1 MSNNRQTDYLK
12 KIHHVADDAKT
23 LINRAIQNR
32 VCIGITGLS
41 RSGKSTFITSLI
53 NQLKQHGARNARLG
67 GFSPWLKKRIIQVIE
82 HPLENRY
89 LPRFDY
95 EQAADSLSGSS
106 PHWPAPTRDISG
118 VLLEIRLADK
128 SWFGRKTHKS
138 VFIELRDYPGEW
150 LVDLPLL
157 KMSFRDWCIEVE
169 KQLSRE
175 PRSRFS
181 NNPLESLRTLD
192 PFSDY
197 DDTVID
203 TQRAAY
209 IDFLHSCK
217 QQSPPLTI
225 IQPGRFIEPG
235 TQAGHPAL
243 HFIPLVSC
251 SKYTEAQLQA
261 ADKDSYFKQLET
273 IFESYKSDIVKPF
286 FKAFIEPIDRQ
297 VVLVDVLNVLHG
309 GEAYLHEMMH
319 ALEAIGESFEYDGGL
334 FHSRIEKV
342 LYAATKVDQV
352 VSQDHDNVRHLLSS
366 IVRKSLERIQG
377 AQADLRVE
385 AVASVRSSHAQTQ
398 GNEEILKG
406 ISTDGDAIG
415 FVNPRIPDHI
425 PSDSEFAAFI
435 DWKLPELNPPK
446 GIRAN
451 QDQAIPHIR
460 MDEVLHNLMGDICR

>member
-1 MSNNRQTDYLK
+1 MSHNRQTDYLK
-12 KIHHVADDAKT
+12 KLHHVTDDAKT
-23 LINRAIQNR
+23 LINRARQNR

-53 NQLKQHGARNARLG
+53 NQLKQHGARNSRLG
-67 GFSPWLKKRIIQVIE
+67 GFSPWLKKRIINVKE

-95 EQAADSLSGSS
+95 EQAVDSLSGSS
-106 PHWPAPTRDISG
+106 PQWPLPTRDISG
-118 VLLEIRLADK
+118 VLLEIRLAEQG
-128 SWFGRKTHKS
+128 WFGRKTSKR

-157 KMSFRDWCIEVE
+157 KMSFRDWCIQVE
-169 KQLSRE
+169 KQLSRA
-175 PRSRFS
+175 PRDRFS
-181 NNPLESLRTLD
+181 NNPLASLKALD
-192 PFSDY
+192 PFAVCDN
-197 DDTVID
+197 TVINE
-203 TQRAAY
+203 QRAAY
-209 IDFLHSCK
+209 IEFLHSCK

-235 TQAGHPAL
+235 TKAGHPAL
-243 HFIPLVSC
+243 NFIPLIAC
-251 SKYTEAQLQA
+251 SGYSEAQLQA
-261 ADKDSYFKQLET
+261 CDKNSYFKQLDA

-286 FKAFIEPIDRQ
+286 FKEFIEPIDRQ

-319 ALEAIGESFEYDGGL
+319 ALEAIGESFEYNGGL

-425 PSDSEFAAFI
+425 PSDAEFAAFI
-435 DWKLPELNPPK
+435 DWKLPELKPPK

>member
-1 MSNNRQTDYLK
+1 MSNSGQSDYLTK
-12 KIHHVADDAKT
+12 LHHVTDDAKT
-23 LINRAIQNR
+23 LINRAIQKR
-32 VCIGITGLS
+32 LCIGITGLS

-53 NQLKQHGARNARLG
+53 NQLKQHGAKNARLA
-67 GFSPWLKKRIIQVIE
+67 GFSPWLKKRIVHVQE

-89 LPRFDY
+89 LQRFDY
-95 EQAADSLSGSS
+95 EQAVDRLSGQS
-106 PHWPAPTRDISG
+106 PRWPAPTRDISG
-118 VLLEIRLADK
+118 VLLEIKLTGVG
-128 SWFGRKTHKS
+128 WFGRKTTKS
-138 VFIELRDYPGEW
+138 AFIELRDYPGEW

-157 KMSFRDWCIEVE
+157 KMSFRDWCIQVE
-169 KQLSRE
+169 KQLSRA
-175 PRSRFS
+175 PRNGFD
-181 NNPLESLRTLD
+181 NNPLAALKTVD
-192 PFSDY
+192 PFSAY
-197 DDTVID
+197 D
-203 TQRAAY
+203 AAAIKTKHAIY
-209 IDFLHSCK
+209 SEFLHTCK

-235 TQAGHPAL
+235 SQAGHPAL
-243 HFIPLVSC
+243 QFIPLVAC
-251 SKYTEAQLQA
+251 AGYTESQLQA
-261 ADKDSYFKQLET
+261 ADKHSNFRQLEK
-273 IFESYKSDIVKPF
+273 IFERYKADIVKPF
-286 FKAFIEPIDRQ
+286 FKEFIEPIDRQ
-297 VVLVDVLNVLHG
+297 VVLVDVLNVLNG
-309 GEAYLHEMMH
+309 GEPYLHEMMQ
-319 ALEAIGESFEYDGGL
+319 ALEAIGESFEYNGGL
-334 FHSRIEKV
+334 FHSRVEKV

-385 AVASVRSSHAQTQ
+385 AVAAVRSSHAQTQ

-406 ISTDGDAIG
+406 ISTAGEPIG

-425 PSDSEFAAFI
+425 PSETEIAAFI

>member
-1 MSNNRQTDYLK
+1 MSNSRKTDYLQ
-12 KIHHVADDAKT
+12 KIHTVTDDAKT

-53 NQLKQHGARNARLG
+53 NQLKQHDANNARLG
-67 GFSPWLKKRIIQVIE
+67 GFSPWLKKRIVQVTE

-95 EQAADSLSGSS
+95 EQAVGSLSGST
-106 PHWPAPTRDISG
+106 PQWPIPTQDISG
-118 VLLEIRLADK
+118 VLLEIKLAERG
-128 SWFGRKTHKS
+128 WLRKKTTKS

-157 KMSFRDWCIEVE
+157 KMSFRDWCIQVE
-169 KQLSRE
+169 KQLSTA
-175 PRSRFS
+175 PRNRYT
-181 NNPLESLRTLD
+181 NNPLASLSTLD
-192 PFSDY
+192 PFSAY
-197 DDTVID
+197 DDVVID
-203 TQRAAY
+203 NQRTSY

-217 QQSPPLTI
+217 KQSPPLTI

-235 TQAGHPAL
+235 AQSNHPAL
-243 HFIPLVSC
+243 QFVPLVACGRYS
-251 SKYTEAQLQA
+251 EAELRS
-261 ADKDSYFKQLET
+261 ADDDSNFKRLE
-273 IFESYKSDIVKPF
+273 ILFESYKSDIVKPF
-286 FKAFIEPIDRQ
+286 FKEFIEPINRQ

-309 GEAYLHEMMH
+309 GEESLQEMMH
-319 ALEAIGESFEYDGGL
+319 ALEAIGESFEYNGGL

-352 VSQDHDNVRHLLSS
+352 VSQDHDNVRQLLSS
-366 IVRKSLERIQG
+366 IVRKSLERIKG

-385 AVASVRSSHAQTQ
+385 AVAAVRSSHAQTQ
-398 GNEEILKG
+398 DNEEILKG
-406 ISTDGDAIG
+406 ISSDGDAIG

-425 PSDSEFAAFI
+425 PSDVEFSDFI
-435 DWKLPELNPPK
+435 DWKLPELKPPK

-451 QDQAIPHIR
+451 HDQAIPHIR
-460 MDEVLHNLMGDICR
+460 MDEVLHSLMGDICR

>member
-1 MSNNRQTDYLK
+1 MSNNGQSDYLK
-12 KIHHVADDAKT
+12 KLHHVTDDAKT

-53 NQLKQHGARNARLG
+53 NQLKQHGAKNSRLG
-67 GFSPWLKKRIIQVIE
+67 GFSPWLKKRIIQVTE

-95 EQAADSLSGSS
+95 EQAVDSLSGSA
-106 PHWPAPTRDISG
+106 PQWPMPTRDISG
-118 VLLEIRLADK
+118 VLLEIKLADQG
-128 SWFGRKTHKS
+128 WFGRKTSKS

-157 KMSFRDWCIEVE
+157 KMSFRDWCVQVE
-169 KQLSRE
+169 KQLSRA
-175 PRSRFS
+175 PRSSFS
-181 NNPLESLRTLD
+181 DNPQASLKQLD
-192 PFSDY
+192 PFADY
-197 DDTVID
+197 NAATVE
-203 TQRAAY
+203 TQRAIY
-209 IDFLHSCK
+209 IDFLHACK
-217 QQSPPLTI
+217 KQSPPLTI

-235 TQAGHPAL
+235 TQTGHPAL
-243 HFIPLVSC
+243 HFVPLIACAGYS
-251 SKYTEAQLQA
+251 EAQLQSA
-261 ADKDSYFKQLET
+261 GKNSNFKQLEA
-273 IFESYKSDIVKPF
+273 IFERYKSDIVKPF
-286 FKAFIEPIDRQ
+286 FKEFIEPIDRQ

-319 ALEAIGESFEYDGGL
+319 ALEAIGESFEYNGGL
-334 FHSRIEKV
+334 FRSRIEKV

-406 ISTDGDAIG
+406 ISSEGEAIG

-425 PSDSEFAAFI
+425 PSESEFTAFI
-435 DWKLPELNPPK
+435 DWKLPQLNPPK
-446 GIRAN
+446 SIRAN

>member
-1 MSNNRQTDYLK
+1 MSNSGQSDYLK
-12 KIHHVADDAKT
+12 KIHHVTDDAKT
-23 LINRAIQNR
+23 LINRAIQKR
-32 VCIGITGLS
+32 LCIGITGLS

-53 NQLKQHGARNARLG
+53 NQLKQHGAKNSRLG
-67 GFSPWLKKRIIQVIE
+67 GFSPWLKKRIIHVQE

-95 EQAADSLSGSS
+95 EQAVDSLSGSA

-118 VLLEIRLADK
+118 VLLEIKLADLG
-128 SWFGRKTHKS
+128 WFGRKTTKS

-157 KMSFRDWCIEVE
+157 KMSFRDWCVQVE
-169 KQLSRE
+169 KQLSRA
-175 PRSRFS
+175 PRNQLP
-181 NNPLESLRTLD
+181 NNPLAALNALD
-192 PFSDY
+192 PFSAY
-197 DDTVID
+197 DAAAIETLRDT
-203 TQRAAY
+203 Y
-209 IDFLHSCK
+209 SDFLHACK

-243 HFIPLVSC
+243 QFVPLVACAGHS
-251 SKYTEAQLQA
+251 EAQLQA
-261 ADKDSYFKQLET
+261 ASKNSNFKQLEA
-273 IFESYKSDIVKPF
+273 IFERYKADIVKPF
-286 FKAFIEPIDRQ
+286 FKEFIEPIDRQ

-309 GEAYLHEMMH
+309 GEPYLHEMMH
-319 ALEAIGESFEYDGGL
+319 ALEAIGESFEYSGGL
-334 FHSRIEKV
+334 FHSRVEKV

-366 IVRKSLERIQG
+366 IVRKSLERIKG
-377 AQADLRVE
+377 AQADLRIE
-385 AVASVRSSHAQTQ
+385 AVAAVRSSHAQTQ

-406 ISTDGDAIG
+406 ISTDGEAIG

-425 PSDSEFAAFI
+425 PSESEFTAFI
-435 DWKLPELNPPK
+435 DWKLPQLNPPK
-446 GIRAN
+446 SIRAN